1 MTEISLQDRLVQYGE
16 LTEIAEDQIFRKKE
30 EGVKVVKRERDLL
43 VEIYFELDYD
53 KTVIERQIYTV
64 LDFLSDIGGIQSIFM
79 IIFSVVLFTVNYKRP
94 EAFIASKL
102 YKIKRTDDNQ
112 EAGSDNFKP

>member
-1 MTEISLQDRLVQYGE
+1 
-16 LTEIAEDQIFRKKE
+16 
-30 EGVKVVKRERDLL
+30 
-43 VEIYFELDYD
+43 
-53 KTVIERQIYTV
+53 
-64 LDFLSDIGGIQSIFM
+64 M